1 MNELKDEQCEA
12 CRPDAL
18 TATDAEIAELMP
30 HVPEWQVLEV
40 DGVKRLQ
47 RVFTFKNFV
56 EALAFT
62 NQVGE
67 IAEQVGHH
75 PLLITEWGR
84 VTVAWWSH
92 KIKGLHRS
100 DFIMAARCDERY
112 P

>member
-47 RVFTFKNFV
+47 RVFKFKNFV

-75 PLLITEWGR
+75 PLLNCW
-84 VTVAWWSH
+84 
-92 KIKGLHRS
+92 
-100 DFIMAARCDERY
+100 
-112 P
+112 